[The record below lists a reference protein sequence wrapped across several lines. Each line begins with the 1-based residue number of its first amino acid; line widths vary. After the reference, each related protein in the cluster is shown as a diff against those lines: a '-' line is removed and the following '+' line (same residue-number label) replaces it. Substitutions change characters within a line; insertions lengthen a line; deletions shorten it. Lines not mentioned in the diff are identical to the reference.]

1 MYYSYAN
8 VMLCKSN
15 IQERNKLHPVGAKRI
30 KEMGKHIVANL
41 HDIQK
46 GLTPHAFFDLLCQV
60 SLCIKH
66 LWACWTLVIH
76 LPLVGPPK
84 L

>member
-41 HDIQK
+41 HDIQI
-46 GLTPHAFFDLLCQV
+46 GLTPHAFFVRFPFV
-60 SLCIKH
+60 SNICGHVGH
-66 LWACWTLVIH
+66 L
-76 LPLVGPPK
+76 
-84 L
+84 